1 MSDKKN
7 IDRLFQEKFKDFE
20 VTPNASVWGN
30 ITEQLSTA
38 SKQKKVAPL
47 WWKIAGVAAG
57 LLLLFS
63 IGNLI
68 LNTNNDTPE
77 EIIVNTDSETPIKDN
92 SSQKIPTIL
101 DSLNSQEVVNE
112 NSTKEQSTHANK
124 ILNNNSKETDPNLS
138 IQKSKRTTL
147 ASTNEDNTQKNDV
160 KTSLEKVLTNKEN
173 KSDALAVVRDKAE
186 DKISDED
193 KINEEKLD
201 ISTVEVANVTEK
213 DEKSQEDQMSIPEVI
228 AENNESDTNEIEE
241 TKTNKWS
248 LTPTI
253 APVYFNS
260 LGSGSSLHE
269 QFNNN
274 AKTGAVNMSY
284 GISASYAINDKL
296 SVRTGIHNVNL
307 GYSTNDIVV
316 YNNLQTASNNNL
328 LRNVKLNKEG
338 QLLTFISADDF
349 QYAQVPG
356 VLSNQ
361 INATIDQDL
370 RFLEIPVE
378 LQYSLINAK
387 LGVSIVG
394 GFSAL
399 FLNNNDI
406 YSVQNGKSILLGKAT
421 NINNMSYSANFGFG
435 LDYKISKKINL
446 NFEPIFKYQLNTFN
460 NTSGN
465 FKPYFFGV
473 YTGFSFK
480 F

>member
-20 VTPNASVWGN
+20 VSPDASVWEN
-30 ITEQLSTA
+30 ITTQLSPPR
-38 SKQKKVAPL
+38 KQKKVIPI

-57 LLLLFS
+57 LLLFFS

-68 LNTNNDTPE
+68 LNTNDAAFD
-77 EIIVNTDSETPIKDN
+77 EIIVNTDPEQDIQEQSKQEKSTPVDSLSSQELVEENSSETQSKD
-92 SSQKIPTIL
+92 
-101 DSLNSQEVVNE
+101 LNSL
-112 NSTKEQSTHANK
+112 
-124 ILNNNSKETDPNLS
+124 LNNKSKKAEPHLS
-138 IQKSKRTTL
+138 IQKNKATSLVANTD
-147 ASTNEDNTQKNDV
+147 DNSQKNAAKKEID
-160 KTSLEKVLTNKEN
+160 KVLAKTEIKTE
-173 KSDALAVVRDKAE
+173 ALALVQDKAE
-186 DKISDED
+186 QKLIDKP
-193 KINEEKLD
+193 KD
-201 ISTVEVANVTEK
+201 ISTVALDNTDQKEEVARDAEL
-213 DEKSQEDQMSIPEVI
+213 SIPEVI
-228 AENNESDTNEIEE
+228 AENTTPDTDKNED
-241 TKTNKWS
+241 TKTHKWS
-248 LTPTI
+248 VTPTI

-269 QFNNN
+269 RFNSNK
-274 AKTGAVNMSY
+274 KTGAVNMSY

-296 SVRTGIHNVNL
+296 SVRTGVHNVNI

-316 YNNLQTASNNNL
+316 YNNLLQSTANSNV
-328 LRNVKLNKEG
+328 LRNIKFNKEG
-338 QLLTFISADDF
+338 QLLSFISADEF

-361 INATIDQDL
+361 IDATIDQDL

-378 LQYSLINAK
+378 LQYNISNKK
-387 LGVSIVG
+387 LGLSVVG

-399 FLNNNDI
+399 FLNNNDL
-406 YSVQNGKSILLGKAT
+406 YSVQNGESTLLGKAT
-421 NINNMSYSANFGFG
+421 NINNMSYTANLGFG

-465 FKPYFFGV
+465 FKPYFFGI